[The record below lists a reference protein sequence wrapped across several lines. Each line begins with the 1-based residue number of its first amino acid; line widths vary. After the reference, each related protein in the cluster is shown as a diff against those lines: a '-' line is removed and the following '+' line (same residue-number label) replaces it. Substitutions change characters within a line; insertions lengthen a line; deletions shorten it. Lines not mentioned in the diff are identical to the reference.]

1 MFSAEFFTSV
11 SIIMPAYFS
20 DAPIFSNT
28 KSLKWRQKNKILFP
42 LFIRNNKVQFMSEEN
57 IAPTAPESAKTVLP
71 EAPKTVLPEAP
82 KTVLPEAPKTVL
94 PEAPKA
100 AAPAAP
106 AAAAAASVSAPKVS
120 VAPQTVRAQARPQ
133 TNFAAAEPKPQQAGV
148 FDLAFDFA
156 AAAVCVAFA
165 ILIILDA

>member
-1 MFSAEFFTSV
+1 
-11 SIIMPAYFS
+11 
-20 DAPIFSNT
+20 
-28 KSLKWRQKNKILFP
+28 
-42 LFIRNNKVQFMSEEN
+42 MSEEN

-94 PEAPKA
+94 PEAPKTVLPEAPKA
-100 AAPAAP
+100 AAPVAP
-106 AAAAAASVSAPKVS
+106 AAAAAASVSAPKPS
-120 VAPQTVRAQARPQ
+120 VAPQARAQ
-133 TNFAAAEPKPQQAGV
+133 TNFTVAEPKQQAGV

-156 AAAVCVAFA
+156 TAAVCVAFA

>member
-1 MFSAEFFTSV
+1 
-11 SIIMPAYFS
+11 
-20 DAPIFSNT
+20 
-28 KSLKWRQKNKILFP
+28 
-42 LFIRNNKVQFMSEEN
+42 MSEEN

-94 PEAPKA
+94 PEAPKTVLPEAPKA
-100 AAPAAP
+100 AAPSAP
-106 AAAAAASVSAPKVS
+106 AAAAAASVSAPKPS
-120 VAPQTVRAQARPQ
+120 VAPQAVRPQVRAQ
-133 TNFAAAEPKPQQAGV
+133 TNFTVAEPKQQAGV

>member
-1 MFSAEFFTSV
+1 
-11 SIIMPAYFS
+11 
-20 DAPIFSNT
+20 
-28 KSLKWRQKNKILFP
+28 
-42 LFIRNNKVQFMSEEN
+42 MSEEN

-94 PEAPKA
+94 PEAPKTVLPEAPKA
-100 AAPAAP
+100 AAPSAP
-106 AAAAAASVSAPKVS
+106 AAAAAASVSAPKPS

-133 TNFAAAEPKPQQAGV
+133 TNFTVAEPKPQQAGV

>member
-1 MFSAEFFTSV
+1 MT
-11 SIIMPAYFS
+11 
-20 DAPIFSNT
+20 
-28 KSLKWRQKNKILFP
+28 
-42 LFIRNNKVQFMSEEN
+42 EEN

-82 KTVLPEAPKTVL
+82 K
-94 PEAPKA
+94 A
-100 AAPAAP
+100 AAPAA
-106 AAAAAASVSAPKVS
+106 SVAPVSTPEVS

-133 TNFAAAEPKPQQAGV
+133 TNFAAAEPKPQPAGV

>member
-1 MFSAEFFTSV
+1 
-11 SIIMPAYFS
+11 
-20 DAPIFSNT
+20 
-28 KSLKWRQKNKILFP
+28 
-42 LFIRNNKVQFMSEEN
+42 MSEEN

-94 PEAPKA
+94 PQAPKTVLPEAPKA
-100 AAPAAP
+100 VAPAAP
-106 AAAAAASVSAPKVS
+106 AAAPVSASKVS
-120 VAPQTVRAQARPQ
+120 AAPQTVRAQARPQ
-133 TNFAAAEPKPQQAGV
+133 TNFAVAESKPQAGV

-156 AAAVCVAFA
+156 TAAVCVAFA